1 VLRNKDATIIYSRKR
16 LVEVGLFNSFLLYF
30 SATEPKFMTFYTFEI
45 VVEKET
51 EDEGYS
57 AYSPTLP
64 GCHSNGK
71 TIEDAK
77 RNIREAI
84 QQHIQSLLAHQQ
96 PIPQNEKLVHVEE
109 LTVGM
114 P

>member
-1 VLRNKDATIIYSRKR
+1 LLRECVRYHADVK
-16 LVEVGLFNSFLLYF
+16 
-30 SATEPKFMTFYTFEI
+30 FYTFEI
-45 VVEKET
+45 VIEKEE
-51 EDEGYS
+51 EDEGYL

-64 GCHSNGK
+64 GCFSNGK
-71 TIEDAK
+71 TIEEAR

-84 QQHIQSLLAHQQ
+84 QQHVEALLTHGQ

-109 LTVGM
+109 LTVGI

>member
-1 VLRNKDATIIYSRKR
+1 MPEVVRPPTSSIKRKNGSLQR
-16 LVEVGLFNSFLLYF
+16 ECVRYHADV
-30 SATEPKFMTFYTFEI
+30 KFYTFEI
-45 VVEKET
+45 VIEKEE
-51 EDEGYS
+51 EDEGYL

-64 GCHSNGK
+64 GCFSNGK
-71 TIEDAK
+71 TIEEAR

-84 QQHIQSLLAHQQ
+84 QQHVESLLTHGQ

-109 LTVGM
+109 LTVGI

>member
-1 VLRNKDATIIYSRKR
+1 
-16 LVEVGLFNSFLLYF
+16 
-30 SATEPKFMTFYTFEI
+30 MTFYTFEI

-51 EDEGYS
+51 EDEGYF

-109 LTVGM
+109 LTVGV